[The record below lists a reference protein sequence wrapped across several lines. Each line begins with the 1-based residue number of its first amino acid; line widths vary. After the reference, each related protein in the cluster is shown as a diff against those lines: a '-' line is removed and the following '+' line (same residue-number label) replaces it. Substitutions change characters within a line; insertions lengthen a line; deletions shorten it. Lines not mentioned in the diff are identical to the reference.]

1 MFILTECGKL
11 TLNPREILVMPRGI
25 KFTVEVKGPIRGYI
39 CEVFKGHFKI
49 PDLGPIGAN
58 GLANPRDFL
67 IPTAF
72 YENTESTHIVMEMK
86 IKLLVNQQ
94 ILGEVLC
101 S

>member
-1 MFILTECGKL
+1 MFIITEFGKL
-11 TLNPREILVMPRGI
+11 TLKPREILVVPRGI
-25 KFTVEVKGPIRGYI
+25 KFSVELKAPIRGYI

-72 YENTESTHIVMEMK
+72 YENTENTHIV
-86 IKLLVNQQ
+86 KLCFYHLPLVGQ
-94 ILGEVLC
+94 
-101 S
+101 